1 MYNRSNFSD
10 VSSPTGSLCG
20 IGALYTALKDTI
32 LSQSELTVQDY
43 TSMRSKM
50 FSEMSLAED
59 VFMNDDAILDKYYLC
74 K

>member
-1 MYNRSNFSD
+1 VYNRSNFRD

-20 IGALYTALKDTI
+20 LGALYTALQDTI
-32 LSQSELTVQDY
+32 LSQSELTAQDY
-43 TSMRSKM
+43 TSMRSKI

-59 VFMNDDAILDKYYLC
+59 VFMTDDSILDKYYLC